1 MGYLTAAKAA
11 ESRTILFVYRPPDRA
26 TARALEERGLRPCL
40 APSRAEAIACASALA
55 PRCVVVDLLVPEPG
69 AFEIISELKAV
80 AADARIVLTASF
92 GSVSTAVE
100 AMRRGA
106 ADYLV
111 KPVAGA
117 QLLAA
122 IEASAA
128 DASSMERAFPTL
140 ERMQWEYIHSVLD
153 CCGRN
158 VSEAARRLGLHRQS
172 LQRMLRRH
180 PPLR

>member
-1 MGYLTAAKAA
+1 MGYLAPLKAQQ
-11 ESRTILFVYRPPDRA
+11 SRTILFVYRSPDRA

-40 APSRAEAIACASALA
+40 ALSRAEAIARAAESA
-55 PRCVVVDLLVPEPG
+55 PRCAVVDLLVPEPG
-69 AFEIISELKAV
+69 ALEIVSELKAV
-80 AADARIVLTASF
+80 AADARIVLTTSF
-92 GSVSTAVE
+92 GSVFTAVE

-106 ADYLV
+106 ADYLL
-111 KPVAGA
+111 KPVAGT

-122 IEASAA
+122 IGASTAG
-128 DASSMERAFPTL
+128 ASSSEHAFLTL
-140 ERMQWEYIHSVLD
+140 ERMQWEYIHTVLD
-153 CCGRN
+153 GCGRN